1 MDAGISSYL
10 ADKLLDSAC
19 RGRLFSVS
27 AVYVQLHV
35 GSPGAVG
42 LLNTA
47 IETTRKFCGFVSAS
61 NGITAS
67 DADLVWVNVAGSQ
80 TVTYFSAWDAST
92 AGNFLFSGGVSA
104 DGYIAGD
111 TFTIGSGQL
120 FASLRVAS

>member
-1 MDAGISSYL
+1 MAAGIGSYL
-10 ADKLLDSAC
+10 ADKLLDAAC
-19 RGRLFSVS
+19 RGESVSVS

-42 LLNTA
+42 MLNTA
-47 IETTRKFCGFVSAS
+47 IETTRKPCTFASAS

-67 DADLVWVNVAGSQ
+67 DVDVTWVNVAGSE
-80 TVTYFSAWDAST
+80 TVSFFTAWDGLT
-92 AGNFLFSGGVSA
+92 DGNFLFSGGVTA